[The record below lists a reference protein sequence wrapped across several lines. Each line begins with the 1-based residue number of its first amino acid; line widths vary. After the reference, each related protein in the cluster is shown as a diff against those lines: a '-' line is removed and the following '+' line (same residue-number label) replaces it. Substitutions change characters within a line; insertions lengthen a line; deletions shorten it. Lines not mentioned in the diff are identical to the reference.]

1 MKRKIIIGVVILAV
15 LAAAFFFGGRAPKS
29 ETAPDTATGA
39 PTETAKRRTEKPR
52 ETPDA
57 TEKSTDKPKT
67 AEKPTSKPTKTPA
80 AKKSDTANP
89 TATSSAKPTKMPAM
103 KMSEVAKPT
112 AAPTQDKYHTDPVP
126 EGVPE
131 PVEPQEV
138 YVFEGTDLV
147 CTLSVRCDT
156 ILNNLSLLD
165 PAKREVVP
173 AGGVI
178 YAERE
183 VVFHKGESVFDV
195 TLREMQDNR
204 IHFEFSKTP
213 IYNSA
218 YIEGINNIYEF
229 DCGELSGWEYSV
241 NGVFPNYGCS
251 RYQLNDGDKIEW
263 RYTCDLG
270 RDIGGHNGNE

>member
-1 MKRKIIIGVVILAV
+1 MKTKTKIIIGAVIVVILA
-15 LAAAFFFGGRAPKS
+15 LAFFLGGKTPKPEKAAVT
-29 ETAPDTATGA
+29 ETHA
-39 PTETAKRRTEKPR
+39 PTEAVTLPQTAK
-52 ETPDA
+52 PD
-57 TEKSTDKPKT
+57 KGSVT
-67 AEKPTSKPTKTPA
+67 AEKPESSEKPKPTQQL
-80 AKKSDTANP
+80 DI
-89 TATSSAKPTKMPAM
+89 
-103 KMSEVAKPT
+103 KPT
-112 AAPTQDKYHTDPVP
+112 AAPVTKNKTAAKAIPTAAPMQDQYHTDPVP

-156 ILNNLSLLD
+156 ILDNLSLLD
-165 PAKREVVP
+165 SAKRSLIP
-173 AGGVI
+173 SDGVI
-178 YAERE
+178 YGERE

-195 TLREMQDNR
+195 TLREMQNNK

-251 RYQLNDGDKIEW
+251 RYQLSNGDRIEW
-263 RYTCDLG
+263 MYTCDLG
-270 RDIGGHNGNE
+270 RDIGGHNYNE